1 MKLSGREKATIF
13 LSILGSDTSE
23 AILKYLPEDLADLI
37 ASSVNN
43 LPTPTPE
50 ALGAIFSDFKSYVA
64 LPQPAKAEDPMH
76 ETPLNN
82 VLNINSLDDANSK
95 KLAFLLSEE
104 KPQIAAF
111 ILSILPL
118 MKREE
123 VLMNITVGRDQIDD
137 LLQNIRNTPMTSKIK
152 ERLVKHFLEK
162 V

>member
-13 LSILGSDTSE
+13 LSILGSETSG

-64 LPQPAKAEDPMH
+64 LPQPTSTEEAAYEIPH
-76 ETPLNN
+76 N
-82 VLNINSLDDANSK
+82 VANADSLENANSK
-95 KLAFLLSEE
+95 KLAYVLSEE

-111 ILSILPL
+111 ILSTLPL

-137 LLQNIRNTPMTSKIK
+137 LLQNIRNTPMTAQI
-152 ERLVKHFLEK
+152 RGNLAKHFLEK
-162 V
+162 L